1 MPDRPQDRKATLISE
16 EAADWLV
23 ILKEGNGRF
32 GERRRYVRWLKQS
45 PAHIAEIL
53 RLSTLDG
60 LLRKTD
66 LEGLLTGAEEV
77 DPSQTSNVVDLVPR
91 QPPAEAS
98 PEIVQRPAMRRHWKL
113 AASLAALALSLLLG
127 TVAKLAWFDNIIET
141 EPGEWR
147 HFALADGSIAR
158 VGPRS
163 RLRVEFEDSQRSVY
177 LTRGEAV
184 FQVAKDP
191 NRPFLV
197 HAQMAVVRAVGTEFG
212 VAHRNNTVVVTVA
225 EGKVAVS
232 QGGRPIVPDV
242 QKERPDAGSTAIN
255 DAGKK
260 DADKKN
266 EQSIAVSA
274 GEQVSVSREKPM
286 TVQHVDPTRELAW
299 AHGKLIFNSD
309 TTLAQAIEQ
318 FNRRNRVQIEVEDS
332 ELASSLVCCIFS
344 ADDPESFALS
354 VATKENVE
362 LVREGPERLRLVVAA
377 HQELPDSPPLN

>member
-1 MPDRPQDRKATLISE
+1 MPDRPQDLKSTLISE

-23 ILKEGNGRF
+23 ILKEPNLSF

-66 LEGLLTGAEEV
+66 LEGILTGPEEV
-77 DPSQTSNVVDLVPR
+77 GPSQTSNVVALIPR
-91 QPPAEAS
+91 RIAAEPALDVVQQP
-98 PEIVQRPAMRRHWKL
+98 VMRRHWKL

-163 RLRVEFEDSQRSVY
+163 RLRVEFEDNQRSVY
-177 LTRGEAV
+177 LTRGEAA

-197 HAQMAVVRAVGTEFG
+197 HAQMAVVRAVGIEFG

-225 EGKVAVS
+225 EGNVAVS

-242 QKERPDAGSTAIN
+242 EKERTDAGSNAIN
-255 DAGKK
+255 DA
-260 DADKKN
+260 DKKK
-266 EQSIAVSA
+266 EESIAVTA

-318 FNRRNRVQIEVEDS
+318 FNRRNCVQIEVEDS

-362 LVREGPERLRLVVAA
+362 LVREGSERLRLVVAA
-377 HQELPDSPPLN
+377 HQELPDSPLLN

>member
-23 ILKEGNGRF
+23 ILKEGSPRF

-45 PAHIAEIL
+45 PAHISEIL

-66 LEGLLTGAEEV
+66 LEGILTGPEEEG
-77 DPSQTSNVVDLVPR
+77 PPQTSNVVALLPR
-91 QPPAEAS
+91 QVTVESAPDV
-98 PEIVQRPAMRRHWKL
+98 VQRPVMRRHWKL

-127 TVAKLAWFDNIIET
+127 TIAKLAWFDNIIET

-163 RLRVEFEDSQRSVY
+163 RLRVEFEDNLRSVY

-212 VAHRNNTVVVTVA
+212 VAHRHNTVVVTVA

-232 QGGRPIVPDV
+232 QGGRPIVRDIE
-242 QKERPDAGSTAIN
+242 KERPEAGSN
-255 DAGKK
+255 VSDS
-260 DADKKN
+260 ADKKA
-266 EQSIAVSA
+266 EKKEESIAVSA

-377 HQELPDSPPLN
+377 QQELPDSPPLN

>member
-23 ILKEGNGRF
+23 ILKEGTPRF

-66 LEGLLTGAEEV
+66 LEGILTGPEEV
-77 DPSQTSNVVDLVPR
+77 GSPQISNVVALLPR
-91 QPPAEAS
+91 QVPAESAL
-98 PEIVQRPAMRRHWKL
+98 EVVQPPVMRRHWKL

-163 RLRVEFEDSQRSVY
+163 RLRVEFEDTRRSVY

-197 HAQMAVVRAVGTEFG
+197 HAQMAIVRAVGTEFG
-212 VAHRNNTVVVTVA
+212 VAHRHNTVVVTVA

-232 QGGRPIVPDV
+232 QGGRPIVRDV
-242 QKERPDAGSTAIN
+242 EKDHAVADSTAA
-255 DAGKK
+255 DQ
-260 DADKKN
+260 ADKKK
-266 EQSIAVSA
+266 EESIAVSA

-286 TVQHVDPTRELAW
+286 TVQHVDPIRELAW

-318 FNRRNRVQIEVEDS
+318 FNRRNRVQIEVDDS
-332 ELASSLVCCIFS
+332 ELAGSLVCCIFS